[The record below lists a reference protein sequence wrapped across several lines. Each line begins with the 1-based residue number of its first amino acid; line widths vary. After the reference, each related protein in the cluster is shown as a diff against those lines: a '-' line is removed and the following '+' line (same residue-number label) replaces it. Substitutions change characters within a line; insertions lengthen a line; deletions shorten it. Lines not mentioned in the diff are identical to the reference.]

1 MRLVISIFI
10 LVSGFSTQVLS
21 QTKNEQIEAKL
32 NQIKKQNQELDDQLN
47 QQQKDL
53 EILRYKILKLKESPS
68 NKENINLA
76 QDSSLKKEVE
86 IKQNQVK
93 AVVDEAK
100 NIIIRTK
107 NTEAK
112 IELAEMQI
120 PPPAKI
126 RNEAKNEK
134 PTMVEINRD
143 IKKQVATK
151 KSTKDI
157 KIPETINS
165 SQELTSSVETNF
177 VVEKN
182 LIVEKN
188 IQNKVSTNVV
198 LPDLGGSSTDQL
210 PSISSAKVIED
221 KATKL
226 LSQGP
231 SLIQSPQTGGLQN
244 SVIGEAK
251 NQITQQGTSV
261 LNNLLS
267 TQRGTTEIGATTMQ
281 NGLPIWN
288 VLLVRPIYESAD
300 RIHTTFTQMSAF
312 TQNSRTTGNFGLGY
326 RQLVADKKILLGT
339 NAFYDYEFP
348 YGNQRS
354 SLGGEIRSSV
364 GELNLNYYV
373 GTSGWVSGAN
383 GLQEKSLG
391 GYNAEF
397 AVALPYMPTTQLRV
411 NSFSWTGVS
420 GLPNT
425 SGTQYS
431 MTGAIW
437 WGLNL
442 DLGRYQYNDSAL
454 PNSNYAKLYWIFGG
468 DISPNQKQFRL
479 TDYAYKFESMENRRY
494 EKVRRENLI
503 VKAQRSST
511 FTVGIIGY

>member
-1 MRLVISIFI
+1 MKLVLSFFVLII
-10 LVSGFSTQVLS
+10 GFSTQVLS

-32 NQIKKQNQELDDQLN
+32 SQIKKQNQELNDQLN

-76 QDSSLKKEVE
+76 QNSSLNKEVE

-100 NIIIRTK
+100 NIIVKTK

-120 PPPAKI
+120 PPSAKI

-134 PTMVEINRD
+134 PTMVEINQD

-151 KSTKDI
+151 KSTKEV
-157 KIPETINS
+157 KIPETIKN

-267 TQRGTTEIGATTMQ
+267 I
-281 NGLPIWN
+281 
-288 VLLVRPIYESAD
+288 
-300 RIHTTFTQMSAF
+300 
-312 TQNSRTTGNFGLGY
+312 
-326 RQLVADKKILLGT
+326 
-339 NAFYDYEFP
+339 
-348 YGNQRS
+348 
-354 SLGGEIRSSV
+354 IR
-364 GELNLNYYV
+364 
-373 GTSGWVSGAN
+373 AH
-383 GLQEKSLG
+383 
-391 GYNAEF
+391 
-397 AVALPYMPTTQLRV
+397 
-411 NSFSWTGVS
+411 
-420 GLPNT
+420 
-425 SGTQYS
+425 
-431 MTGAIW
+431 
-437 WGLNL
+437 
-442 DLGRYQYNDSAL
+442 
-454 PNSNYAKLYWIFGG
+454 
-468 DISPNQKQFRL
+468 
-479 TDYAYKFESMENRRY
+479 
-494 EKVRRENLI
+494 
-503 VKAQRSST
+503 
-511 FTVGIIGY
+511 